1 MTRCV
6 TSVLL
11 IVGGWHG
18 RVWAA
23 MPERLSGRVAWP
35 RLGGHAG
42 TLERSMSAQGR
53 GHATGRIKT
62 LGDGPPARRLTDQR
76 SVPQAALLGALR
88 DRHSPPGVWPGG
100 W

>member
-23 MPERLSGRVAWP
+23 MPERLSGACP
-35 RLGGHAG
+35 PKAAD
-42 TLERSMSAQGR
+42 M
-53 GHATGRIKT
+53 
-62 LGDGPPARRLTDQR
+62 PPAVSRLWGT
-76 SVPQAALLGALR
+76 GLR
-88 DRHSPPGVWPGG
+88 PVG
-100 W
+100 